1 MSNTIAQATAA
12 QTTSRPNIARGP
24 RSIAMPLCN
33 QSQRREPRLVS
44 TVNVVLARHY
54 YELRYLGVH
63 ALDPFIF
70 WIQSGAQSVREAPH
84 TLWARHAITGSSQAF
99 ILTAASYRRW
109 AMRIPMREGDP
120 CPMCA
125 TPMRTVRCGHC
136 HGAGT
141 LGLIKHRCG
150 NCGGTG
156 KLVGCPNYFAHPGL
170 GAPTEN
176 DGAPSTG
183 WT

>member
-125 TPMRTVRCGHC
+125 TPMRTVRCGHLSWSRYV
-136 HGAGT
+136 GAYQASLWELRRDWQIG
-141 LGLIKHRCG
+141 RVS
-150 NCGGTG
+150 
-156 KLVGCPNYFAHPGL
+156 KLLRSPGL
-170 GAPTEN
+170 RSPN
-176 DGAPSTG
+176 
-183 WT
+183 